1 MQFCLVDGFEQI
13 VDAVELEGLHGIVV
27 EGGGED
33 DGDGGRRCAQG
44 LKTQSRVLSKD
55 LTIY

>member
-44 LKTQSRVLSKD
+44 LKTQSVTQLD
-55 LTIY
+55 VG